1 MEEAIELRETRN
13 SQKNQYVGGVGCH
26 GSVEVVGSSGEQDN
40 MGTMVRQ
47 DAGNPHGDGTMRY
60 HGEGQGLG
68 DFLFLFKLF
77 YTVRHF
83 YK

>member
-1 MEEAIELRETRN
+1 MFSQELVEEAIELRETRN
-13 SQKNQYVGGVGCH
+13 SQKNQFVGGVGCH

-40 MGTMVRQ
+40 MGTMVSR

-68 DFLFLFKLF
+68 IFLLSWS
-77 YTVRHF
+77 TTS
-83 YK
+83 